1 MKKKEFKEKLFA
13 ALSCDI
19 DNLSFDEKMNVV
31 GEYRTGAWHAP
42 VNIKQGE
49 LLCGVAD
56 TVLADLKAP
65 GRAQGYF

>member
-1 MKKKEFKEKLFA
+1 MFVL
-13 ALSCDI
+13 
-19 DNLSFDEKMNVV
+19 

-65 GRAQGYF
+65 GRRKDTFDGR

>member
-1 MKKKEFKEKLFA
+1 MVLDVTRRVKE
-13 ALSCDI
+13 
-19 DNLSFDEKMNVV
+19 
-31 GEYRTGAWHAP
+31 
-42 VNIKQGE
+42 GE